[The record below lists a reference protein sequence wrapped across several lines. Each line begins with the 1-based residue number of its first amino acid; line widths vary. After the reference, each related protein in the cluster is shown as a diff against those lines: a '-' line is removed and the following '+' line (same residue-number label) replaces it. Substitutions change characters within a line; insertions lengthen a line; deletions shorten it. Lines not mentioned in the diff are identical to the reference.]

1 VLDDRQL
8 EAVSALC
15 RRLDGLPLAIELAAA
30 RVRSMTP
37 VDLVAGLDERF
48 RVLVGNRRSRTERH
62 QTMRATL
69 DWSYSLCDPVEQEVF
84 DRLSVFPADFDTSA
98 AAVVA
103 GEGLSAFA
111 VQDALG
117 RLVDRSLVTS
127 DVGDDGT
134 ARFRMLETMR
144 AYGRERLRDTGDAD
158 AVRER
163 HARHIADEVEQLA
176 ASVFG
181 PDENAAVQR
190 IEQLLA
196 DIVLTVN
203 WFVEHDQLE
212 QAMRLPSPVGS
223 FRFREARAMYELIR
237 SAASPSNTSVELR
250 AEFDLN
256 SSTCSALT
264 DDEIAARLRIL
275 APRPDRDVF
284 GFAGNRVEMSDNLAA
299 EVRRFPERFAS
310 ARPLNRYGVLFWCCG
325 GLITANRISEALE
338 LLDEFEA
345 FAESTDSEFIRTGL
359 VNMRARIAGKQGD
372 WARAANQFDQV
383 VSGRSGLNELSI
395 GAVSA
400 RFSAISTH
408 TLAGDTVTMSEVRN
422 AWDALEGFG
431 YGPPSARAASATA
444 IWLAAR
450 DQRDLGLR
458 FLRWAARLD
467 NDSALVPFANE
478 LSYFDLPTNPD
489 GPDEQLEPL
498 INQLDFL

>member
-1 VLDDRQL
+1 
-8 EAVSALC
+8 
-15 RRLDGLPLAIELAAA
+15 
-30 RVRSMTP
+30 
-37 VDLVAGLDERF
+37 
-48 RVLVGNRRSRTERH
+48 
-62 QTMRATL
+62 
-69 DWSYSLCDPVEQEVF
+69 
-84 DRLSVFPADFDTSA
+84 
-98 AAVVA
+98 
-103 GEGLSAFA
+103 
-111 VQDALG
+111 
-117 RLVDRSLVTS
+117 
-127 DVGDDGT
+127 
-134 ARFRMLETMR
+134 MLETMR

-163 HARHIADEVEQLA
+163 HAGHIADEVDRLA

-196 DIVLTVN
+196 DIVLAVN

-284 GFAGNRVEMSDNLAA
+284 GFPGNRAEMSDNLAA

-408 TLAGDTVTMSEVRN
+408 TLAGDTVTMSEVRS